1 MIKGVLKT
9 VAVPG
14 LQRGAL
20 LAAGGKIL
28 LPASEDGMVVGK
40 GRVMGNE
47 GGVWRKRRRNR
58 H

>member
-14 LQRGAL
+14 LQRGAFL
-20 LAAGGKIL
+20 VAGGKIL

-47 GGVWRKRRRNR
+47 GGVWRKRRRD
-58 H
+58 